1 MATRAFNDVEVQAT
15 VEENR
20 REWFTVAELAE
31 MALPGLPGDK
41 RSINR
46 RAREERWDVR
56 ADRKTGELLSRPAKK
71 RGGGNE
77 YHISL
82 LPGAARLALAE
93 RGITLDRPKPEVFD
107 PQADAWRWYEG
118 QSDKVKEEAER
129 RLAIVREVEVLQE
142 AGKTRTA
149 AGGDVAVRHGVG
161 VSTIWNYFKLIKGV
175 AAAHRLPALAP
186 RRKGGGAEAEIHP
199 ELWRTFLSDWLRPE
213 EPPLALCYEAVSDIA
228 KARCIPLPSER
239 TFRRRLEKEVDP
251 RIIMRLRKGAEA
263 LRRSYPAQRRSVDHL
278 HALECVNIDGH
289 KFDVWVESPH
299 EKDKDGKPKRT
310 RPILLGLQD
319 VRSSKLVAWRVCD
332 VESAHHVRLVFG
344 DLFEKWGI
352 PVHCVLDNG
361 RGFASKW
368 ITGGVKNR
376 FRFKVKDEDPVG
388 LITGLGI
395 QHHWALPY
403 HGQSK
408 PIERAWSDLT
418 NRIAKHAFV
427 SGAYTGRS
435 PMHKPENYG
444 KRVIP
449 WADFV
454 AHVDQQIAKHNAKL
468 GRTGR
473 DYKGRSFDQVFN
485 ETYATAPIGKA
496 TPEQLRMALL
506 AAEQKLV
513 NRQTGEI
520 QLFGNRYYSEAC
532 GRLHGQRVTVRFD
545 PDDLTKDIHLYD
557 LEGRYLTSAALFAD
571 VGFLDAESARK
582 TAKFMG
588 EQRRKI
594 REGVEAEDLMTAA
607 QVAALQTGKPV
618 EVVPEPAVIRP
629 VRHRGQ
635 TAAALKY
642 VERAEPVLP
651 DQENKVLNIFG
662 RLRPVD

>member
-1 MATRAFNDVEVQAT
+1 MASRALDEFQVLA
-15 VEENR
+15 
-20 REWFTVAELAE
+20 REWFTAAELAE
-31 MALPGLPGDK
+31 LALPGLPADK
-41 RSINR
+41 RSVNR
-46 RAREERWDVR
+46 RAREERWDLR
-56 ADRKTGELLSRPAKK
+56 ADRKTGELLVRPARQ
-71 RGGGNE
+71 RGGGKE
-77 YHISL
+77 YHVSL

-93 RGITLDRPKPEVFD
+93 RGITADRPKPEAFD
-107 PQADAWRWYEG
+107 PQADAWRWYES
-118 QSDKVKEEAER
+118 QSAKVKTEAES
-129 RLAIVREVEVLQE
+129 RLAVVREVEMIEQSGV
-142 AGKTRTA
+142 TRGSA
-149 AGGDVAVRHGVG
+149 VAEVAKLRG
-161 VSTIWNYFKLIKGV
+161 VSASTLWNWLKLIRGV
-175 AAAHRLPALAP
+175 APQHRLPALAP
-186 RRKGGGAEAEIHP
+186 RRKGGGVEAEIHP
-199 ELWRTFLSDWLRPE
+199 ELWRAFISDWLRPE
-213 EPPLALCYEAVSDIA
+213 EPPMTLCYESVADIA
-228 KARCIPLPSER
+228 KERCIPLPSER

-251 RIIMRLRKGAEA
+251 RIITRLRKGAEA
-263 LRRSYPAQRRSVDHL
+263 LRRSYPAQRRTVDHL

-289 KFDVWVESPH
+289 KFDVRVISR
-299 EKDKDGKPKRT
+299 DGKVI

-319 VRSSKLVAWRVCD
+319 VRSSKLVAWRVCET
-332 VESAHHVRLVFG
+332 ESAHHVRLVFG

-408 PIERAWSDLT
+408 PIERAWNDLT

-444 KRVIP
+444 KREIP
-449 WADFV
+449 WDDFV
-454 AHVDQQIAKHNAKL
+454 AHVERQIAKHNAKL

-473 DYKGRSFDQVFN
+473 DYKGRSFDQVFA

-532 GRLHGQRVTVRFD
+532 TRLHGQRVTVRFD

-557 LEGRYLTSAALFAD
+557 MEGRYLASAQLWEDA
-571 VGFLDAESARK
+571 GFLDAESAKR
-582 TAKFMG
+582 TAKFNA
-588 EQRRKI
+588 EQRRKV
-594 REGVEAEDLMTAA
+594 REGIEAEDLLTAA

-618 EVVPEPAVIRP
+618 EVAAQPTVIRP

-642 VERAEPVLP
+642 LERAEPVLP
-651 DQENKVLNIFG
+651 DQQNKVLNIFG